1 MKENDEIED
10 LFASSFGNF
19 EETPPQAVKSN
30 LDAQLYPK
38 NTIVSKKRGN
48 LKWLL
53 ILIPIIGLSAIVW
66 YNSSATTSS
75 TIAKNN
81 NSTPSSTAFNNSKEN
96 SKKTNKT
103 ANLKVIKV
111 NEFNNSD
118 TLIKTTQIAENKIF
132 NSDNKKSKKS
142 IDSNKASSKGFNS
155 TNTSNG
161 TKLSKSEQS
170 KETKKSELDSGIST
184 QNHKKQTKTKRN
196 STYKNLN
203 SLTTTANNE
212 NQNSSRSETKIQE
225 EVALNAINSTVSN
238 DNSLTPNNSLLHESK
253 EETSSS
259 KNASILPKDSLDN
272 LAENSSKE
280 MDSSQT
286 TMVENNKVK
295 DEVKSSSKFIFK
307 SLWSISLY
315 GGIAKGLS
323 VLNPASTLL
332 SEQFGSYFSLE
343 TSYKFNSKIGLL
355 TGFSYDAHK
364 ETYKKEFLT
373 IDSVVSNYTVTY
385 ITDSTNTIIDSVVT
399 YFYEND
405 TTLNNENQIISYT
418 TFSIPLYFN
427 YTFFSKNN
435 WSGDISAGIRLNYF
449 KTTVNSSSVAFTSP
463 TLSNFGLQFQLR
475 PQINYDWTKLSLG
488 IYGLFGFDAKQAA
501 TWSDFT
507 RNRFTY
513 GTGLVVSYR
522 FLKE

>member
-30 LDAQLYPK
+30 LDAQLFPK
-38 NTIVSKKRGN
+38 NTVVSKKSWN

-53 ILIPIIGLSAIVW
+53 ILIPIIGLSAIAW
-66 YNSSATTSS
+66 YNSQATSS
-75 TIAKNN
+75 SSTAKIN
-81 NSTPSSTAFNNSKEN
+81 NSTPSSKAFNSSKEN
-96 SKKTNKT
+96 SKTTDKT
-103 ANLKVIKV
+103 AQLNVTKA
-111 NEFNNSD
+111 NESNDSD
-118 TLIKTTQIAENKIF
+118 TSIKLIQITENKKF
-132 NSDNKKSKKS
+132 NSENKKSKHS
-142 IDSNKASSKGFNS
+142 IDSNKASLKGFNS

-161 TKLSKSEQS
+161 TKLSISEQS
-170 KETKKSELDSGIST
+170 KETKKSKFDSGIST
-184 QNHKKQTKTKRN
+184 QNQKKKTKKKRN
-196 STYKNLN
+196 STNKNQN

-212 NQNSSRSETKIQE
+212 NQNSSRGETKIQE
-225 EVALNAINSTVSN
+225 EGALNAINSTTSN
-238 DNSLTPNNSLLHESK
+238 ENSLTLNNVVLHESK

-259 KNASILPKDSLDN
+259 KNASISPQDSLDN
-272 LAENSSKE
+272 SAENSSKE
-280 MDSSQT
+280 MDSSQI

-295 DEVKSSSKFIFK
+295 DEVKSPSKFITK
-307 SLWSISLY
+307 SLWSISFY

-332 SEQFGSYFSLE
+332 SEQLGSYFSLE
-343 TSYKFNSKIGLL
+343 TSYKFNSKIGLS

-364 ETYKKEFLT
+364 ETYTKDFLT

-405 TTLNNENQIISYT
+405 TTFNNENQIISYT

-449 KTTVNSSSVAFTSP
+449 KTTVNSSSAAFTAP
-463 TLSNFGLQFQLR
+463 TLSNFGMQFQLR
-475 PQINYDWTKLSLG
+475 PQINYNWTNLSLG

-513 GTGLVVSYR
+513 GTGLVVRYR
-522 FLKE
+522 F